1 MKRLLTSLAVISLAA
16 TSSLRAEEAK
26 VAAGNLNFALP
37 AAGWTSVPTSSP
49 MRAATLQITVEGA
62 EKPLEAIFYYFG
74 PGQGGDTQA
83 NITRWLGQFESPP
96 TSKTEELDANGTKV
110 SLVTATGTYM
120 DGAMMGPKT
129 AKADYTLLG
138 AIIPGPDAPVFI
150 KLTGP
155 KDAVAKITEDFKKLA
170 TSPFPAK

>member
-1 MKRLLTSLAVISLAA
+1 MKLLLTTLALISIATTSLL
-16 TSSLRAEEAK
+16 AEEGK
-26 VAAGNLNFALP
+26 VTAGNLNFTLP
-37 AAGWTSVPTSSP
+37 ATGWTSVPTSSP
-49 MRAATLQITVEGA
+49 MRAATLKITVEGA
-62 EKPLEAIFYYFG
+62 EQPLEAIFYYFG
-74 PGQGGDTQA
+74 SGQGGDTQA
-83 NITRWLGQFESPP
+83 NIDRWLGQFESPP
-96 TSKTEELDANGTKV
+96 VSKTEELDANGTKV

-120 DGAMMGPKT
+120 DGAMFGPKT

-155 KDAVAKITEDFKKLA
+155 KDAVAKITEDFKKLS

>member
-1 MKRLLTSLAVISLAA
+1 MKRLFTALALLSLATTGLQ
-16 TSSLRAEEAK
+16 AEEGK
-26 VAAGNLNFALP
+26 VSAGNLNFTLP
-37 AAGWTSVPTSSP
+37 GNTWTSVPTSSP

-74 PGQGGDTQA
+74 SGQGGDTKA
-83 NITRWLGQFESPP
+83 NIDRWLGQFESPP
-96 TSKTEELDANGTKV
+96 ASKTEELDANGTKV
-110 SLVTATGTYM
+110 SLVVATGTYM

-155 KDAVAKITEDFKKLA
+155 KDTVAKITEDFKKLCI
-170 TSPFPAK
+170 SPFPAK

>member
-1 MKRLLTSLAVISLAA
+1 MKFLFTTLALVGLATA
-16 TSSLRAEEAK
+16 GLHAEDTK
-26 VAAGNLNFALP
+26 LSAGNLNFTLP
-37 AAGWTSVPTSSP
+37 ATSWTSVPTSSP
-49 MRAATLQITVEGA
+49 MRAATLKIEVEGA

-83 NITRWLGQFESPP
+83 NIDRWLGQFESPP
-96 TSKTEELDANGTKV
+96 VSKTEDLDANGTKV

-120 DGAMMGPKT
+120 DGAMFGPKT

-155 KDAVAKITEDFKKLA
+155 KDAVAKITEDFKKLS
-170 TSPFPAK
+170 TSPFAAK